1 MRSVN
6 PKYIL
11 RNYLAQ
17 QAIEKA
23 QQGDFSEI
31 DNLLLVLQNP
41 YQEHPDLQHY
51 ANLPPQWG
59 KKMVISCS
67 S

>member
-1 MRSVN
+1 MRKVN

-23 QQGDFSEI
+23 QQGDYGMVRELAE
-31 DNLLLVLQNP
+31 LLK
-41 YQEHPDLQHY
+41 HPFDDQPDKEAY
-51 ANLPPQWG
+51 AKLPPEWG
-59 KKMVISCS
+59 KKMEISCS